1 MKTDTLSELCTN
13 AITQEI
19 GVIQGTTSNAYTTSD
34 LGIATIYTGNG
45 LMSQLTNSF
54 TIQNAINDDM
64 TDEQIKERL
73 ESLVKDFT
81 QLVDLIGKREL
92 QNKQWCLD
100 GLDEINKQSVRY

>member
-1 MKTDTLSELCTN
+1 MKTDNLSELCAN
-13 AITQEI
+13 VLAQE
-19 GVIQGTTSNAYTTSD
+19 VSTLQGTTSIGYNTGN
-34 LGIATIYTGNG
+34 LIYTGNG
-45 LMSQLTNSF
+45 LMTQITNSF
-54 TIQNAINDDM
+54 TVQNAINDNM

-100 GLDEINKQSVRY
+100 GLDEMNKQSVRY